1 MLINRHES
9 CLLIIDVQEKLTPLI
24 HEQTNMLAGCTW
36 LTGLAR
42 RLKVPVLV
50 SEQYP
55 KGLGCTI
62 PAIKN
67 LLPDTL
73 PLIKT
78 EFSCVANPHCLEQIH
93 QLNRPQIVIAG
104 IETHVCVLQTA
115 LELVQQGKTVFV
127 VADATSSRS
136 ETDKQL
142 GIERMRSIGVQI
154 VSREMVLFE
163 WLRRSDVPEFKLISK
178 EFFPS

>member
-1 MLINRHES
+1 MLIHREES
-9 CLLIIDVQEKLTPLI
+9 CLLIVDVQEKLTPLVYEED
-24 HEQTNMLAGCTW
+24 HLLAGCTW
-36 LTGLAR
+36 LIRLAK
-42 RLKVPVLV
+42 RLKIPVLV

-55 KGLGCTI
+55 KGLGSTI
-62 PAIKN
+62 SAIQA
-67 LLPDTL
+67 LLPGTL

-78 EFSCVANPHCLEQIH
+78 EFSCVANADCLAQINH
-93 QLNRPQIVIAG
+93 LNRPQIVIAG

-115 LELVQQGKTVFV
+115 LELIQQDKTVFV

-136 ETDKQL
+136 ERDKQL
-142 GIERMRSIGVQI
+142 GLERMRSIGVQI

-163 WLRRSDVPEFKLISK
+163 WLRRSDIPEFKPISQ